1 MPPFGRLASLIVT
14 GPRGPETLAHARALV
29 QAGHRLVERRA
40 EAGRLADGGASESGG
55 RASGK
60 SAFAVELLVLGPAE
74 APIAVIRGR
83 HRFRILVK
91 APRTADLQ
99 AFLRAMIAE
108 APKPRGGVR
117 LIVDVDPQ
125 SFL

>member
-1 MPPFGRLASLIVT
+1 M
-14 GPRGPETLAHARALV
+14 AHARALV
-29 QAGHRLVERRA
+29 QAGHQLRERGA
-40 EAGRLADGGASESGG
+40 FAIGEASTDAGSLA
-55 RASGK
+55 GK
-60 SAFAVELLVLGPAE
+60 SPAEPVLVLGPAE

-91 APRTADLQ
+91 APRMANLQ
-99 AFLRAMIAE
+99 AFLRGMIAE